1 MRKLIVYLITA
12 AMLVSMLAVP
22 AFAADP
28 ATDSGIYDL
37 QPVQDYVNSITLVP
51 QKADGTAV
59 QEKTVSIDGADKI
72 LYPEAEKLL
81 LTYSRATA
89 NAYYLAVV
97 IEADANY
104 VIGPKPP
111 DPTGDNLTYI
121 DQQTATSGTGGGT
134 VSFTLFPKEMKAGKT
149 YLICLSG
156 NGQALAPVG
165 SFKYFEYVPYV
176 LGDVN
181 NDTRINTRDALL
193 VLQHFSKKIVLTD
206 TQQLAANVNKDTRIN
221 TRDALYILQYFSRK
235 ITSFDEIG

>member
-37 QPVQDYVNSITLVP
+37 QYENNITVAP

-59 QEKTVSIDGADKI
+59 EGASISIDGTDTT
-72 LYPEAEKLL
+72 LYPEAEKIA

-97 IEADANY
+97 IEADAN
-104 VIGPKPP
+104 GTMPS
-111 DPTGDNLTYI
+111 PTEDNLTYI
-121 DQQTATSGTGGGT
+121 DQQTATTGTGGGT
-134 VSFTLFPKEMKAGKT
+134 VSFILFPKEMKAGKT

-165 SFKYFEYVPYV
+165 SFKYFEYVPYMP
-176 LGDVN
+176 GDVDDN
-181 NDTRINTRDALL
+181 GRVQSRDALM
-193 VLQHFSKKIVLTD
+193 VLRHV
-206 TQQLAANVNKDTRIN
+206 A
-221 TRDALYILQYFSRK
+221 RK
-235 ITSFDEIG
+235 ITLNETQILAADVDDNGRIQSRDSLIILRYIAKKINVLPYSS